1 LIKSITQTQG
11 QNQSEGGDFEDFLEK
26 VEKGEIDNDFTEHY
40 KDPSI
45 TSPQAEYTDTNNPNP
60 FEQQQESEEPQITGS
75 LQALAMFSNFAN
87 QEDFVNSL
95 QGSKI
100 TLNALINGLSQNEVN
115 QIKTLLG
122 NPELTKFDLKVQAN
136 QDFDIINNTQP

>member
-1 LIKSITQTQG
+1 MIKSLSKTQG
-11 QNQSEGGDFEDFLEK
+11 QNQTDGADFEDFLEK
-26 VEKGEIDNDFTEHY
+26 VDKGEIDNDFTENY

-45 TSPQAEYTDTNNPNP
+45 TSPEKEYTDTNNPNP
-60 FEQQQESEEPQITGS
+60 FGQQQEYEEPQITGS

-95 QGSKI
+95 QGSKT

-122 NPELTKFDLKVQAN
+122 NPDLTKFDLKAQAN